1 MGVTV
6 FGASGQQITL
16 DWDFDQ
22 GNATSSSTIKIEE
35 KGAASEWNVAEWG
48 LSEFS
53 GGIALSKLKSSAS
66 RMGRTVSLG
75 LTFNSNGN
83 AMSVEQMSLFAK
95 IGRDDK

>member
-1 MGVTV
+1 MGATV

-22 GNATSSSTIKIEE
+22 GSANSSSTLTV
-35 KGAASEWNVAEWG
+35 KGAGDLAEWNVAEWG
-48 LSEFS
+48 LSEFAGS
-53 GGIALSKLKSSAS
+53 IALEKLRSSAS

-75 LTFNSNGN
+75 LSFVSNGN

-95 IGRDDK
+95 IGREDK